1 MRRDDEVP
9 AAAPD
14 ATSVL
19 HLGDL
24 AAVLDDPRTEV
35 ATTDLARNLPPGAK
49 MLVVKNGPNAPAQFL
64 LDAPSTVAGR
74 HADSDILLDD
84 ATVSRKH
91 VEFARHGG
99 RIVAR
104 DLGSLNGT
112 YLNKERID
120 TATLASG
127 DEVQIGKFRLVYVAS
142 EQPGT
147 EPEPPASV
155 PGPPPVTR
163 REPGPSGPIGRFF
176 ARLFGRR

>member
-1 MRRDDEVP
+1 MRDDGARP
-9 AAAPD
+9 PAPD
-14 ATSVL
+14 ATSLL

-24 AAVLDDPRTEV
+24 TDVLDDPRTEV
-35 ATTDLARNLPPGAK
+35 AAADLARNLPPGAR

-64 LDAPSTVAGR
+64 LDAESTIAGR
-74 HADSDILLDD
+74 HANSDILLDD
-84 ATVSRKH
+84 ATVSRRH

-120 TATLASG
+120 TATLANG

-142 EQPGT
+142 ELPGDES
-147 EPEPPASV
+147 EPAAAAFPPPAE
-155 PGPPPVTR
+155 R
-163 REPGPSGPIGRFF
+163 REPGPSGPIGRLF
-176 ARLFGRR
+176 ARLFRRR